1 MRILTVL
8 LLGVALLAGIAH
20 ATAVSPATAQTRG
33 GTIQNIIV
41 EGTRRI
47 DPQSVGGYLTI
58 KRGEPFD
65 SAKIDASLKSLFAS
79 GLFRDVSI
87 RRRGRDL
94 VIRVVENPIVN
105 RVAFEGNSKLDDED
119 LDVAANISPR
129 SVYSRAS
136 VEEAVRRMLA
146 AYRAAGRYAATVTP
160 KVIPRAQN
168 RVDVVFEIE
177 EGATT
182 LVRRISFIG
191 NRNYSDA
198 SLRDAIVTKESAFW
212 RFLGRSDIYE
222 PAKLEADKELLR
234 RYYLERG
241 FPEFQV
247 VSAVAELAPDRE
259 GFFVTITVREG
270 PRYRFGKLVVDSRL
284 PRIDSG
290 ELTAA
295 VKAQTGDRYNAGK
308 VERSV
313 VALTNVAGT
322 HGYAFA
328 KVNPQVRL
336 NRDKATADITFT
348 IERGRRV
355 FIERIEILGNVR
367 TRDSVIR
374 REILVSEGDA
384 FNSTKISQ
392 SRRRLVNTG
401 YFESVNIERKEGTTP
416 DQVHLTIAVVERAT
430 GQLSLGGGFS
440 TRDGPLGT
448 IGLQETNFLGRGY
461 DIRLA
466 GQLSLRASQV
476 DASFTD
482 KHFLGRDVSF
492 GVDVFR
498 IRRGFQSTFS
508 EASDYQIERL
518 GGRVRFG
525 YPLAE
530 DVRQR
535 VFYELTNRR
544 VTDLEAQSSEFL
556 RNETGSSTKSALGTA
571 ISWDTRD
578 NRFETTDGF
587 VVGGGATVAGLGGS
601 ESFYKLSAEAG
612 YWQSLAPGLVLAL
625 LGEAGHVG
633 GIGQDVRLS
642 ERYFLGGDTLR
653 GFEYGGVGPR
663 DRLNNQSL
671 GANNYWLVTAEL
683 IFPLGLPKELGIKGR
698 IFADM
703 GGAFGIDVPKK
714 ITVPDP
720 DNPGMNTTTAELID
734 DATPRISAG
743 AGLSWRSPL
752 GPLRFDFGFP
762 LVRQSHDRTRL
773 FNFRFG
779 TRF

>member
-8 LLGVALLAGIAH
+8 LLGTALLAGVAQ
-20 ATAVSPATAQTRG
+20 ATSVSPATAQARD
-33 GTIQNIIV
+33 GTIRNIIV

-47 DPQSVGGYLTI
+47 DPQSIAGYLAI
-58 KRGEPFD
+58 GRGEPFD

-87 RRRGRDL
+87 RRRGPDL

-105 RVAFEGNSKLDDED
+105 RVAFEGNSKLDNDA
-119 LDVAANISPR
+119 LNAAAGISPR
-129 SVYSRAS
+129 SVYSRAK
-136 VEEAVRRMLA
+136 VEEAVRRMLV

-160 KVIPRAQN
+160 KVIPRSQN
-168 RVDVVFEIE
+168 RVDVAFEIE
-177 EGATT
+177 EGAKT

-191 NRNYSDA
+191 NRNFSDG
-198 SLRDAIVTKESAFW
+198 SLRDAIITKETAFW
-212 RFLGRSDIYE
+212 RFLGSSDIYD

-234 RYYLERG
+234 RYYLDRG
-241 FPEFQV
+241 FAEFQV
-247 VSAVAELAPDRE
+247 LSAVAELAPDRE
-259 GFFVTITVREG
+259 GFFITVTVREG

-284 PRIDSG
+284 PRIDS
-290 ELTAA
+290 EQLSAA
-295 VKAQTGDRYNAGK
+295 VKAQTGDRYSAQK
-308 VERSV
+308 IERSV
-313 VALTNVAGT
+313 VAITDVAGS

-328 KVNPQVRL
+328 KVNPQVKL
-336 NRDKATADITFT
+336 NRDKATADITFG
-348 IERGRRV
+348 IERGRRI

-384 FNSTKISQ
+384 LNTTKISR

-401 YFESVNIERKEGTTP
+401 YFEAVNIERREGSTP
-416 DQVHLTIAVVERAT
+416 DQVRLAITVVERAT

-448 IGLQETNFLGRGY
+448 VGLQETNFLGRGY
-461 DIRLA
+461 DVRLS

-482 KHFLGRDVSF
+482 KHFLGRNLSF
-492 GVDVFR
+492 GVDAFR
-498 IRRGFQSTFS
+498 TSRGFQTTFA
-508 EASDYQIERL
+508 EASDYQIERI

-530 DVRQR
+530 DVGQR
-535 VFYELTNRR
+535 LFYELTHRR
-544 VTDLEAQSSEFL
+544 VTDVDAQSSQYI
-556 RNETGSSTKSALGTA
+556 RAGRSTKSAVGTNVT
-571 ISWDTRD
+571 WDTRD
-578 NRFETTDGF
+578 NRLETTDGF
-587 VVGGGATVAGLGGS
+587 VLGGGTTIAGLGGS

-612 YWQSLAPGLVLAL
+612 YWHSLAPGLVLAL

-663 DRLNNQSL
+663 DRSTTQAL
-671 GANNYWLVTAEL
+671 GANNYWLLTAEL

-698 IFADM
+698 LFADT
-703 GGAFGIDVPKK
+703 GSAFGIDESG
-714 ITVPDP
+714 PDLV
-720 DNPGMNTTTAELID
+720 DN
-734 DATPRISAG
+734 ATPRISLG

-762 LVRQSHDRTRL
+762 VVRRSHDRTRL

>member
-1 MRILTVL
+1 VRILTVL
-8 LLGVALLAGIAH
+8 LLGVALLAGIAQ
-20 ATAVSPATAQTRG
+20 AIAVSPATAQARG
-33 GTIQNIIV
+33 GTIRNIIV

-47 DPQSVGGYLTI
+47 DPQSVAGYLTI

-94 VIRVVENPIVN
+94 VVRVVESPIVN
-105 RVAFEGNSKLDDED
+105 RVAFEGNSKLDNED
-119 LDVAANISPR
+119 LNAAANISPR
-129 SVYSRAS
+129 SVYSRAR
-136 VEEAVRRMLA
+136 VEEAIRNMLV
-146 AYRAAGRYAATVTP
+146 AYRAAGRYAAAITP
-160 KVIPRAQN
+160 KVIARSQN

-177 EGATT
+177 EGAKT
-182 LVRRISFIG
+182 LVRRITFIG
-191 NRNYSDA
+191 NRNYSDG
-198 SLRDAIVTKESAFW
+198 SLRDAIVTKETAFW
-212 RFLGRSDIYE
+212 RFLGRSDIYD
-222 PAKLEADKELLR
+222 PGKLEADKELLR

-241 FPEFQV
+241 FAEFQV
-247 VSAVAELAPDRE
+247 LSAVAELAPDRE
-259 GFFVTITVREG
+259 GFFITITVSEG

-284 PRIDSG
+284 PRIESK

-308 VERSV
+308 IDRSV

-328 KVNPQVRL
+328 RVNPRVKL
-336 NRDKATADITFT
+336 NRDKATADVTFT
-348 IERGRRV
+348 IDRGQRI

-367 TRDSVIR
+367 TRDSVVR

-384 FNSTKISQ
+384 FNTTKISQ

-401 YFESVNIERKEGTTP
+401 YFESVNIERREGTTP
-416 DQVHLTIAVVERAT
+416 DRVRLVIVVVERAT

-440 TRDGPLGT
+440 TRDGPLGN
-448 IGLQETNFLGRGY
+448 IGIQESNFLGRGY
-461 DIRLA
+461 DVRLS
-466 GQLSLRASQV
+466 GQLSLRASQI

-492 GVDVFR
+492 GVDLFR
-498 IRRGFQSTFS
+498 TKRGFQSNFS
-508 EASDYQIERL
+508 ESSDFQIERL

-530 DVRQR
+530 NVRQGA
-535 VFYELTNRR
+535 FYELTNRR
-544 VTDLEAQSSEFL
+544 VTDVAEERSQFL
-556 RNETGSSTKSALGTA
+556 RNDTGTSTKSAVGTN
-571 ISWDTRD
+571 IVWDTRD
-578 NRFETTDGF
+578 NRFEATDGF
-587 VVGGGATVAGLGGS
+587 VLGGGTTIAGLGGS
-601 ESFYKLSAEAG
+601 ESFYKFTAEAG
-612 YWQSLAPGLVLAL
+612 YWQSLTPGLVLAL

-633 GIGQDVRLS
+633 GIGQDVKLG
-642 ERYFLGGDTLR
+642 ERFFLGGDRLR

-663 DRLNNQSL
+663 DRATNDSL
-671 GANNYWLVTAEL
+671 GGNNYWLLTAEL
-683 IFPLGLPKELGIKGR
+683 SFPLGLPKELGIKGR
-698 IFADM
+698 VFTDT
-703 GGAFGIDVPKK
+703 GSAFGIDASGS
-714 ITVPDP
+714 
-720 DNPGMNTTTAELID
+720 NLID
-734 DATPRISAG
+734 NGSPRISAG

-762 LVRQSHDRTRL
+762 LARQPHDRARL

>member
-8 LLGVALLAGIAH
+8 LLGAALLAGVAQ
-20 ATAVSPATAQTRG
+20 AMSVSPATAQARG

-47 DPQSVGGYLTI
+47 DPQAIAGYLAI

-65 SAKIDASLKSLFAS
+65 DAKIDASLKSLFAS

-105 RVAFEGNSKLDDED
+105 RVAFEGNSKLDNEA
-119 LDVAANISPR
+119 LNAAAGINPR
-129 SVYSRAS
+129 SVYSRAK
-136 VEEAVRRMLA
+136 VEDGVRRMLV

-160 KVIPRAQN
+160 KVIPRSQN

-177 EGATT
+177 EGART

-191 NRNYSDA
+191 NRNYSDG
-198 SLRDAIVTKESAFW
+198 SLRDAIITKESAFW
-212 RFLGRSDIYE
+212 RFLGSSDIYD

-234 RYYLERG
+234 RYYLDRG
-241 FPEFQV
+241 FAEFQV
-247 VSAVAELAPDRE
+247 LSAVAELAPDRE
-259 GFFVTITVREG
+259 GFFITITVREG

-284 PRIDSG
+284 PRIDSKQ
-290 ELTAA
+290 LTAA
-295 VKAQTGDRYNAGK
+295 VKAKTGDRYNSQK
-308 VERSV
+308 IERTV
-313 VALTNVAGT
+313 VAITDVAGT
-322 HGYAFA
+322 HGFAFA
-328 KVNPQVRL
+328 KVNPQVKL
-336 NRDKATADITFT
+336 NRDEATADITFR
-348 IERGRRV
+348 IERGRRI
-355 FIERIEILGNVR
+355 FIERIEVLGNVR

-384 FNSTKISQ
+384 LNTTKIRQ

-401 YFESVNIERKEGTTP
+401 YFESVSIERRAGTTP
-416 DQVHLTIAVVERAT
+416 DQVRLAITVVERAT

-440 TRDGPLGT
+440 TRDGPLGSV
-448 IGLQETNFLGRGY
+448 GLQESNFLGRGY
-461 DIRLA
+461 DVRLS
-466 GQLSLRASQV
+466 GELSLRASQI

-482 KHFLGRDVSF
+482 KHFLGRDLSF
-492 GVDVFR
+492 GVDLFR
-498 IRRGFQSTFS
+498 TTRGFQTTFA
-508 EASDYQIERL
+508 EASDYQIERI
-518 GGRVRFG
+518 GGRIRFG

-530 DVRQR
+530 DVGQR
-535 VFYELTNRR
+535 LFYELTHRR
-544 VTDLEAQSSEFL
+544 VTDVDTQSSPYI
-556 RNETGSSTKSALGTA
+556 RPGGSTKSAIGTNVT
-571 ISWDTRD
+571 WDTRD
-578 NRFETTDGF
+578 NRLETTDGF
-587 VVGGGATVAGLGGS
+587 VLGGGTTIAGLGGT
-601 ESFYKLSAEAG
+601 ERFYKLSAEGG
-612 YWQSLAPGLVLAL
+612 YWHSLTPGLVLAL

-642 ERYFLGGDTLR
+642 ERFFLGGDTLR

-663 DRLNNQSL
+663 DRSTTQAL
-671 GANNYWLVTAEL
+671 GANNYWLLTAEL

-698 IFADM
+698 LFTDT
-703 GGAFGIDVPKK
+703 GSSFGIDESGPNLV
-714 ITVPDP
+714 
-720 DNPGMNTTTAELID
+720 D
-734 DATPRISAG
+734 DGSPRVSVG

-762 LVRQSHDRTRL
+762 LARQPHDRARL